1 MPLDTDPRQIQLIME
16 LRGQG
21 IADVRVLDAIERTP
35 RARFIDAPLAYAAY
49 NNTAL
54 PIACGQTISQP
65 FVVAYMT
72 EHLDVQPSHRVLE
85 IGTGSGYQAA
95 VLSPLCRRV
104 YTVER
109 HKALFG
115 QAKARFQALGLHNIA
130 TKLGDGFGGWPEQ
143 APFDRI
149 LLACAVET
157 VPLTL
162 IEQLKPGGALIAPVG
177 DVPKSDN
184 SAPLESFSQ
193 RLQKIVRTEAG
204 VTEEILIPVLFVPM
218 LSGLP

>member
-1 MPLDTDPRQIQLIME
+1 MD

-21 IADVRVLDAIERTP
+21 IDDARVLGAVAPIPRDAFVE
-35 RARFIDAPLAYAAY
+35 APFATHAWD
-49 NNTAL
+49 NSAL

-72 EHLDVQPSHRVLE
+72 QHLDVQPSHRVLE

-109 HKALFG
+109 HKPLLR
-115 QAKARFQALGLHNIA
+115 QAQARFKALGLHNIA
-130 TKLGDGFGGWPEQ
+130 TRHGDGFAGWAEQ

-149 LLACAVET
+149 LLAA
-157 VPLTL
+157 
-162 IEQLKPGGALIAPVG
+162 A
-177 DVPKSDN
+177 
-184 SAPLESFSQ
+184 
-193 RLQKIVRTEAG
+193 
-204 VTEEILIPVLFVPM
+204 
-218 LSGLP
+218 

>member
-1 MPLDTDPRQIQLIME
+1 MTDPRCIQLIME

-21 IADVRVLDAIERTP
+21 ISDPRVLDAIERTP
-35 RARFIDAPLAYAAY
+35 REVFVDEPLVHDAY
-49 NNTAL
+49 NNSAL

-65 FVVAYMT
+65 FIVAYMT
-72 EHLDVQPSHRVLE
+72 QQLDVRPEHRVLE

-109 HKALFG
+109 HKPLLK
-115 QAKARFQALGLHNIA
+115 QAEARFKALGLHNVT
-130 TKLGDGFGGWPEQ
+130 TKHGDGFKGWPEQ

-149 LLACAVET
+149 LLAAAPPE
-157 VPLTL
+157 VPPIL
-162 IEQLKPGGALIAPVG
+162 IEQLKLGGVLIAPVG
-177 DVPKSDN
+177 GVPKSNDFGV
-184 SAPLESFSQ
+184 PESFSQ
-193 RLQKIVRTEAG
+193 LLTKIIRTETG
-204 VTEEILIPVLFVPM
+204 VTEEVLIPVLFVPM

>member
-1 MPLDTDPRQIQLIME
+1 VSDPRRIQLIME

-21 IADVRVLDAIERTP
+21 IEDTRVLDAIERTP
-35 RARFIDAPLAYAAY
+35 RERFVDQPFETAAY
-49 NNTAL
+49 TNAAL

-65 FVVAYMT
+65 YVVGYMT
-72 EHLDVQPSHRVLE
+72 QALDVKPAHRVLE

-109 HKALFG
+109 HRALLT
-115 QAKARFQALGLHNIA
+115 QARERFDALGLHNV
-130 TKLGDGFGGWPEQ
+130 TSRFGDGFKGWPEQ

-162 IEQLKPGGALIAPVG
+162 IEQLKPGGILIAPVG

-184 SAPLESFSQ
+184 PAPLESISQ
-193 RLQKIVRTEAG
+193 RLKKIVRTETG
-204 VTEEILIPVLFVPM
+204 VTEEVLIPVLFVPM